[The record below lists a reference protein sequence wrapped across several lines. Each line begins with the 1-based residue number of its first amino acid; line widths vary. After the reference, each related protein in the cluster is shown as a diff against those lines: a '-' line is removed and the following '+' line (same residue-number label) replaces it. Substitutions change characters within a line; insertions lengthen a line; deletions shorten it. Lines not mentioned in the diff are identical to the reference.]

1 MSLTSDPQII
11 LTQVAQAWRGTA
23 ARPASPAIVQA
34 LLQAE
39 QVCRQQRRR
48 YPLAD
53 LLGQWQLAFVVGKGA
68 KLKAGLPMVSDRPKA
83 IGRGF
88 SIPQWTG
95 AQISFSPVPE
105 ASEAASEFAEPRA
118 VIGNQVQVG
127 LVKLSLTG
135 PARYPGQRNLL
146 GFDFTQ
152 LAVSILGQS
161 VYQGAMPG
169 PQRDPAKFETS
180 PIGRL
185 PFFAFFSITPDYIA
199 ARGRGGGLAMWVK
212 R

>member
-1 MSLTSDPQII
+1 MTSDRTAPADCQAL
-11 LTQVAQAWRGTA
+11 LTQVAQAWRGEA
-23 ARPASPAIVQA
+23 SRPASPATVQA

-39 QVCRQQRRR
+39 QATRQQRRQ
-48 YPLAD
+48 YALAD
-53 LLGQWQLAFVVGKGA
+53 LMGQWQLAFVAGKGA
-68 KLKAGLPMVSDRPKA
+68 KLQGEVA

-95 AQISFSPVPE
+95 AQISFRPAPE
-105 ASEAASEFAEPRA
+105 ATAATQTGESHAI
-118 VIGNQVQVG
+118 IGNQVQVG

-135 PARYPGQRNLL
+135 PARYPGKKNLL
-146 GFDFTQ
+146 GFDFSQ
-152 LAVSILGQS
+152 LQVTILGQS

-169 PQRDPAKFETS
+169 SSRDPEKFATT

-212 R
+212 G

>member
-1 MSLTSDPQII
+1 MTSDPTISAAFPTL
-11 LTQVAQAWRGTA
+11 LTQVAQAYRGTA
-23 ARPASPAIVQA
+23 SRPASPAIVQA

-39 QVCRQQRRR
+39 QAARQQRQL
-48 YPLAD
+48 YPLEN
-53 LLGQWQLAFVVGKGA
+53 LWGEWQLAFVAGKGA
-68 KLKAGLPMVSDRPKA
+68 KLQGAAAVGS
-83 IGRGF
+83 GF

-95 AQISFSPVPE
+95 AQISFQPVE
-105 ASEAASEFAEPRA
+105 ATALPSESTAARA

-135 PARYPGQRNLL
+135 PARYPGKKNLL

-152 LAVSILGQS
+152 LQVSILGQS

-169 PQRDPAKFETS
+169 RQRSDAQFERM

>member
-1 MSLTSDPQII
+1 
-11 LTQVAQAWRGTA
+11 
-23 ARPASPAIVQA
+23 
-34 LLQAE
+34 
-39 QVCRQQRRR
+39 
-48 YPLAD
+48 
-53 LLGQWQLAFVVGKGA
+53 
-68 KLKAGLPMVSDRPKA
+68 
-83 IGRGF
+83 
-88 SIPQWTG
+88 
-95 AQISFSPVPE
+95 
-105 ASEAASEFAEPRA
+105 

-135 PARYPGQRNLL
+135 PARYPGKKNLL

-152 LAVSILGQS
+152 LQVSILGQS
-161 VYQGAMPG
+161 VYQDAMPG
-169 PQRDPAKFETS
+169 RQRSDAQFERM